1 MKVKTS
7 KAPTKTIAEQVT
19 SQLNAS
25 QESASVLPLS
35 SDSKPV
41 NEQSEQAEILPDYSG
56 LDEITKDALAAS
68 DSSETNSEEKSE
80 LASENSQGMTHED
93 CMMFASGGV
102 GKLEWLASAY
112 VGTEVE
118 IPTKHK
124 EDIATKA
131 AVVIKKHFGDE
142 ELPPWLKQYKEEIS
156 LGMALGVCA
165 FSIYRQKKAFDA
177 DSETKSET
185 GTELKAKPVTV
196 TDEMVNDVYP
206 YSMSGVTSAS

>member
-1 MKVKTS
+1 M
-7 KAPTKTIAEQVT
+7 
-19 SQLNAS
+19 
-25 QESASVLPLS
+25 PLS
-35 SDSKPV
+35 SESKQD
-41 NEQSEQAEILPDYSG
+41 NEQSNQAEILPSYSE
-56 LDEITKDALAAS
+56 LDEFTKNAAIAS

-80 LASENSQGMTHED
+80 LASENSQGMTDAD

-142 ELPPWLKQYKEEIS
+142 ELPPWLKQWKEEIS
-156 LGMALGVCA
+156 LGMAVGVAA
-165 FSIYRQKKAFDA
+165 FSIYKQKKAFDA
-177 DSETKSET
+177 QNENEKKSEQ
-185 GTELKAKPVTV
+185 GTELTAKSVKAEPVNY
-196 TDEMVNDVYP
+196 DF
-206 YSMSGVTSAS
+206 SMSGAT

>member
-1 MKVKTS
+1 M
-7 KAPTKTIAEQVT
+7 
-19 SQLNAS
+19 
-25 QESASVLPLS
+25 PLS
-35 SDSKPV
+35 SDSKPA
-41 NEQSEQAEILPDYSG
+41 NEQSEPAEILPAYSE
-56 LDEITKDALAAS
+56 LDEFTKNAVTAS

-142 ELPPWLKQYKEEIS
+142 ELPPWLKQWKEEIS
-156 LGMALGVCA
+156 LGMAIGVA
-165 FSIYRQKKAFDA
+165 GFSIYKQKKAFDA
-177 DSETKSET
+177 LSETKGEQ
-185 GTELKAKPVTV
+185 GTELTAKPVTV

-206 YSMSGVTSAS
+206 YSMSGVTNGN